1 MSIQEKIRKIEQDEQ
16 MRIKKE
22 EKNAKDF
29 AKKQRDEQEAKWDAC
44 KNYEKRTLKYCD
56 KMANSLG
63 IYEGIIELGKKMGK
77 KSEVKNYSPCN
88 YIGKKIQIFE
98 FRDRP
103 EVSIEVDVLHHLR
116 KIDENNTSK
125 EVKEILSKKIT
136 DFSIFYS
143 FDEDR
148 DADCEFKSYPD
159 TTPAKLEIEIV
170 DLGHDKFNLKNTS
183 SRYKQYNFEK
193 DNVSAEELREISDT
207 ILAHMYIVEKTKG
220 YPYKLHEKVL
230 GEIKEKVFGS

>member
-1 MSIQEKIRKIEQDEQ
+1 MSIHEKIRKIGQDEQ

-77 KSEVKNYSPCN
+77 KSKVKNYSPCN
-88 YIGKKIQIFE
+88 YFGKKIQIFE

-103 EVSIEVDVLHHLR
+103 EVFIEVDVLHHLR

-148 DADCEFKSYPD
+148 DAYEFESCN

-183 SRYKQYNFEK
+183 SKYKRYNFEK

-207 ILAHMYIVEKTKG
+207 ILAYMYIAEKTKG